1 LIRIIV
7 EIQGISGFQ
16 GLRCRGGLL
25 NNSNSVYNRGR
36 PLHHPHRHGRL
47 QETHSRARSA
57 EQRIKA
63 ARQDA
68 ISGAIAKIQS
78 LIAEFELT
86 PQDVFPPAP
95 TRSFVAG
102 TKVAPK
108 YRDPATGQTWT
119 GRRKAAQVDSGSGS
133 RQIRDLICICSL

>member
-1 LIRIIV
+1 MEDYKKLI
-7 EIQGISGFQ
+7 
-16 GLRCRGGLL
+16 
-25 NNSNSVYNRGR
+25 
-36 PLHHPHRHGRL
+36 
-47 QETHSRARSA
+47 QEREAL

-86 PQDVFPPAP
+86 PQDVFPPA
-95 TRSFVAG
+95 RSRSTVAG

-108 YRDPATGQTWT
+108 YCDPATGQTWT
-119 GRRKAAQVDSGSGS
+119 GRGKPPKWIQGQDRAKFA
-133 RQIRDLICICSL
+133 I

>member
-25 NNSNSVYNRGR
+25 NNSNSVYNRSRR

-47 QETHSRARSA
+47 QELIQERA

-86 PQDVFPPAP
+86 PQDVFPARSRRRWRAPRWRPNTAIPPRARRGPGVASPAIQ
-95 TRSFVAG
+95 
-102 TKVAPK
+102 
-108 YRDPATGQTWT
+108 GQD
-119 GRRKAAQVDSGSGS
+119 RAKFA
-133 RQIRDLICICSL
+133 I

>member
-1 LIRIIV
+1 MEDYKKLI
-7 EIQGISGFQ
+7 
-16 GLRCRGGLL
+16 
-25 NNSNSVYNRGR
+25 
-36 PLHHPHRHGRL
+36 
-47 QETHSRARSA
+47 QEREAL

-86 PQDVFPPAP
+86 PQDVFPPA
-95 TRSFVAG
+95 RSRSTVAG

-119 GRRKAAQVDSGSGS
+119 GRGKPPKWIQGKN
-133 RQIRDLICICSL
+133 RDDFLIQ

>member
-1 LIRIIV
+1 MEDYKKLI
-7 EIQGISGFQ
+7 
-16 GLRCRGGLL
+16 
-25 NNSNSVYNRGR
+25 
-36 PLHHPHRHGRL
+36 
-47 QETHSRARSA
+47 QEREAL

-86 PQDVFPPAP
+86 PQDVFPPA
-95 TRSFVAG
+95 RSRSTVAG

-119 GRRKAAQVDSGSGS
+119 GRGKAPKWIDGKDRNQF
-133 RQIRDLICICSL
+133 LIG

>member
-1 LIRIIV
+1 MEDYKKLI
-7 EIQGISGFQ
+7 
-16 GLRCRGGLL
+16 
-25 NNSNSVYNRGR
+25 
-36 PLHHPHRHGRL
+36 
-47 QETHSRARSA
+47 QEREAL

-86 PQDVFPPAP
+86 PQDVFPPA
-95 TRSFVAG
+95 RSRSTVAG

-119 GRRKAAQVDSGSGS
+119 GRGKAPKWIDGQD
-133 RQIRDLICICSL
+133 RTKFLIA